1 MDLGKKLRDA
11 LAKLTN
17 RPYVDEND
25 VKALIKDLQR
35 VLISSDVSVKLVFE
49 LSKRIEQKALKVD
62 KLAALTLKEHVMK
75 VVYDELVLLMGKTYE
90 PRLDKHRVLVC
101 GLFGAGKT
109 TTCAKVA
116 HFYKTKGLSV
126 ALIAADIDRPAAQE
140 QLEQLA
146 KSVGAAF
153 YTIKGEKN
161 ASIIVS
167 DALKKVKEEV
177 IIVDSAGRNAMNEK
191 LVEELQS
198 IANVL
203 KPDENFLVLSADT
216 GQISGKQATEF
227 NSAVPLS
234 GVIVTK
240 MDGSGKGG
248 GALSAVAASGTKIA
262 FIGVGE
268 KTNDFEVYS
277 SEKFVGRLLGVPD
290 FEGLMEKIKE
300 ISLEQDKNAVPAEMD
315 KLTIENFY
323 QQLKSV
329 KKLGPLGNV
338 FSMLGAVDIPKDM
351 VAQSEEKLSSYESM
365 INSMTKA
372 EKKDAHLIKASQSR
386 ISRIA
391 KGAGVSEKDV
401 KDFISQFEKMEKM
414 MGKFKNDRGF
424 RKKMEK
430 MMSGMPANMKMGL
443 LFITLIHSEK
453 NIWWN

>member
-1 MDLGKKLRDA
+1 MDLGKKLREA

-49 LSKRIEQKALKVD
+49 LSKRIEQKALRAE
-62 KLAALTLKEHVMK
+62 KLQALTLKEHVMT
-75 VVYDELVLLMGKTYE
+75 VVYDELVSLMGKTYQ
-90 PRLDKHRVLVC
+90 PRLDKHKILVC

-109 TTCAKVA
+109 TTCAKIA
-116 HFYKTKGLSV
+116 HYYKTKGLSV
-126 ALIAADIDRPAAQE
+126 ALVAADIDRPAAQE

-146 KSVGAAF
+146 KSVGSAF
-153 YTIKGEKN
+153 YTVKGEKN
-161 ASIIVS
+161 AAAIVLDS
-167 DALKKVKEEV
+167 LKKIKEEV
-177 IIVDSAGRNAMNEK
+177 IIVDSAGRSAFDES
-191 LVEELQS
+191 LVGELRS
-198 IANVL
+198 IASAL
-203 KPDENFLVLSADT
+203 KPDENYLVISGDM
-216 GQISGKQATEF
+216 GQVAGKQAMEF

-248 GALSAVAASGTKIA
+248 GALSAVAASGSKIA
-262 FIGVGE
+262 FVGIGE
-268 KTNDFEVYS
+268 KVNDFEVYS

-300 ISLEQDKNAVPAEMD
+300 ISQQQEQDTQPAEMD

-338 FSMLGAVDIPKDM
+338 FSMLGAVDVPKDM
-351 VAQSEEKLSSYESM
+351 VQQSEQKLGKYEAM

-372 EKKDAHLIKASQSR
+372 EKKDAYIIKASPTR
-386 ISRIA
+386 IARIA
-391 KGAGVSEKDV
+391 KGSGVSEKEV
-401 KDFISQFEKMEKM
+401 KEFLSQFEKMEKM

-430 MMSGMPANMKMGL
+430 MMSGMPKDMKIG
-443 LFITLIHSEK
+443 
-453 NIWWN
+453 

>member
-1 MDLGKKLRDA
+1 MDLGKKLREA
-11 LAKLTN
+11 LSKLTN

-35 VLISSDVSVKLVFE
+35 VLIGSDVSVKLVFE
-49 LSKRIEQKALKVD
+49 LSKRIENQALKAE
-62 KLAALTLKEHVMK
+62 KLRALTLKEHVMK
-75 VVYDELVLLMGKTYE
+75 VVYDELVLLMGKSYS
-90 PRLDKHRVLVC
+90 PRLDKHKVLVC

-109 TTCAKVA
+109 TTTAKIA
-116 HFYKTKGLSV
+116 HYYKTKGLSV

-146 KSVGAAF
+146 KSTGAAF

-161 ASIIVS
+161 ASKIVLES
-167 DALKKVKEEV
+167 LKKVKEEV
-177 IIVDSAGRNAMNEK
+177 VIVDSAGRNAFDEK

-216 GQISGKQATEF
+216 GQVAGKQAIEF

-248 GALSAVAASGTKIA
+248 GALSAVSATGTKIA
-262 FIGVGE
+262 FIGLGE
-268 KTNDFEVYS
+268 KVNDFEVYS
-277 SEKFVGRLLGVPD
+277 AEKFVGRLLGVPD

-300 ISLEQDKNAVPAEMD
+300 VSAEANMKPIESD
-315 KLTIENFY
+315 ELTIENFY
-323 QQLKSV
+323 NQLKSV

-338 FSMLGAVDIPKDM
+338 FSMLGAVDVPKDM
-351 VAQSEEKLSSYESM
+351 VQQSEQKLSSYEAM

-372 EKKDAHLIKASQSR
+372 EKKDAKLLRSNPTR
-386 ISRIA
+386 ITRIA

-430 MMSGMPANMKMGL
+430 MMSGMPKDMK
-443 LFITLIHSEK
+443 I
-453 NIWWN
+453 N